1 MLKERTWNN
10 SANYSKTKVE
20 VDQDSRA
27 GGHGSHLLPKTHQK
41 YICMWNNSYRKP
53 TGDWQK
59 ISHTSK
65 AARKS
70 PPNQVIVY
78 QPWQLCFRMPAGQ
91 TWRQASDCVQVC
103 CTCLVLGPNLKGHAS
118 WGVVFPIVIQENKG
132 ISQTKVGCL
141 KSVLHYVC

>member
-1 MLKERTWNN
+1 MDVWARLPLCTAQPSWSTSPQRYLNCSGVLGTGLPGLGTE
-10 SANYSKTKVE
+10 
-20 VDQDSRA
+20 
-27 GGHGSHLLPKTHQK
+27 HLPGAQK
-41 YICMWNNSYRKP
+41 YICMWNNSHRKP

-91 TWRQASDCVQVC
+91 TWRQAVEQYY
-103 CTCLVLGPNLKGHAS
+103 T
-118 WGVVFPIVIQENKG
+118 
-132 ISQTKVGCL
+132 
-141 KSVLHYVC
+141 

>member
-1 MLKERTWNN
+1 MPITPKQKWKWIKIVQQEDMDLTSSPKHIKNT
-10 SANYSKTKVE
+10 SACGTILTENQLETGRRSLTQAKL
-20 VDQDSRA
+20 QGRA
-27 GGHGSHLLPKTHQK
+27 
-41 YICMWNNSYRKP
+41 
-53 TGDWQK
+53 
-59 ISHTSK
+59 
-65 AARKS
+65 

-118 WGVVFPIVIQENKG
+118 WGVVFLSVIQENKG